1 MSDPKLKA
9 CSVVVRHEA
18 DDGYWS
24 EKEFKIF
31 PSHAGRLPP
40 ERPFIGAIE
49 ELARL
54 TALFGFDEE
63 ALKAF
68 NDARERV
75 FEWRKNRQPQEE
87 S

>member
-1 MSDPKLKA
+1 MSDPKIA
-9 CSVVVRHEA
+9 ECSVAVRYRA
-18 DDGYWS
+18 DDGYNS
-24 EKEFKIF
+24 SVEFRVDYRRTKEI
-31 PSHAGRLPP
+31 PP
-40 ERPFIGAIE
+40 ERPFIDAIQ

-68 NDARERV
+68 NDASERN
-75 FEWRKNRQPQEE
+75 FDCRKNRQPQDE

>member
-1 MSDPKLKA
+1 MSDPKIAA
-9 CSVVVRHEA
+9 CSVAVRYRA
-18 DDGYWS
+18 DGYNS
-24 EKEFKIF
+24 SVEFHVDYRRTKEI
-31 PSHAGRLPP
+31 PP
-40 ERPFIGAIE
+40 ERPFIDAIE

-75 FEWRKNRQPQEE
+75 FEWRKNRQPQEAT
-87 S
+87 